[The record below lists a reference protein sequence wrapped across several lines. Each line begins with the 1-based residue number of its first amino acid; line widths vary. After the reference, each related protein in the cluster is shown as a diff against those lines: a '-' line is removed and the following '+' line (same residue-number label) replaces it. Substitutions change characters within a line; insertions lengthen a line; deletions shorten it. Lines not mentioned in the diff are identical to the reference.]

1 MDNVTTEQSA
11 SLASEL
17 IQNIVATGR
26 VSLQSNNIR
35 LPPVPQNSGKRQ
47 CAALRRTTTPCL
59 LSAVIALSRTCLAAA
74 VKSDSRLVAHD
85 LERSYAVCQ

>member
-35 LPPVPQNSGKRQ
+35 LPPVPQNSGRRQ
-47 CAALRRTTTPCL
+47 FVYR
-59 LSAVIALSRTCLAAA
+59 AAA
-74 VKSDSRLVAHD
+74 DYNPLPTQCCVSTEQDTLSGRC
-85 LERSYAVCQ
+85 EE

>member
-17 IQNIVATGR
+17 IQNIVAAGR

-47 CAALRRTTTPCL
+47 CTALRRTTTPAHSVLCSTEQDT
-59 LSAVIALSRTCLAAA
+59 LSGRC
-74 VKSDSRLVAHD
+74 K
-85 LERSYAVCQ
+85 E